1 MNGLYQELRFAFRSL
16 LRRPGFTAIALI
28 TLALGIGI
36 NAALFSVVN
45 GVLLNPLPFP
55 QPEQMVV
62 LDQSKPNFETGAI
75 PYPNFLD
82 LRKENQTFSAMTISR
97 GTAFSL
103 IGTGDPERVTGRF
116 VSADFCSVFG
126 ITPVVGR
133 GFLPHED
140 EPGVTPTVL
149 ISNDLWQRK
158 FAGNADVIT
167 RTITLDDRSYYVVGV
182 LPAEFKFFQAG
193 DVFVPIGQWD
203 APALKRR
210 GAGLG
215 LHGIGRLKPGVT
227 VEQGR
232 ADLNRIYQ
240 TLAETYPGTNKGNSA
255 AVASLKQR
263 VVGDIGPTLW
273 MLLGAV
279 GFVLLIA
286 CVNVGNLMLARA
298 SGRAREFAIRAAL
311 GAGWWR
317 LVRQSLT
324 ESLLLS
330 VTGGALG
337 LFVAY
342 WATHA
347 ALSMLPATLPRAQE
361 VRIDYRVLLFALG
374 ISLLSGILAGLAP
387 ALRNSKTRFAGALK
401 ESRGNIG
408 TRSRAQVVLVAVEVG
423 LAVVLLIGGGLMIR
437 SIRALWNIDP
447 GFRSDDLLTFGVSLD
462 PSLRNDK
469 PEAIRANL
477 RQLSDRLNSMPGVQ
491 AASLQ
496 SGSFPLLDEDD
507 TLFWI
512 DGETKPTIGSDMHQT
527 LVSAVEPTYLTAM
540 GMPLKQG
547 RFFDNHDDD
556 HAPWVVV
563 VDEIFADKFFPGV
576 NPIGKRIRQ
585 GDDNPQ
591 TIIGVVGHVKHW
603 GLDSDDT
610 QSLRAQMYE
619 PLRQFPDPAMSGFA
633 AGVRVAL
640 RGPVSQQQVDAIRSL
655 VKSLNSQN
663 VVYNPQTMNEAI
675 AGSLSSRRFAMVL
688 LDAFAVLALL
698 MATLGLYGVISYL
711 VERRTQELG
720 IRIALG
726 AQSWS
731 VLRLVLGDG
740 LKMALAGVGI
750 GLLAAFGLTR
760 LLAKMVYG
768 VSTTDPAT
776 FIAISGG
783 LIIVALLACYLPARR
798 ATNVDPLVA
807 LRYE

>member
-1 MNGLYQELRFAFRSL
+1 MDILIKDFRFAIRSL
-16 LRRPGFTAIALI
+16 IRRPGFTAIAVT
-28 TLALGIGI
+28 TLAVGIGI

-55 QPEQMVV
+55 EPEQLVV

-103 IGTGDPERVTGRF
+103 IGAGEPERVNGRF

-126 ITPVVGR
+126 IKPVVGR

-140 EPGVTPTVL
+140 QPGVTPTVL
-149 ISNDLWQRK
+149 ISHDLWQRK
-158 FAGNADVIT
+158 FAGNGDVLT
-167 RTITLDDRSYYVVGV
+167 RTITLDDKSYNVIGV
-182 LPAEFKFFQAG
+182 LPADFRFFPIG
-193 DVFVPIGQWD
+193 DVFVPIGQWNT
-203 APALKRR
+203 PALKRR

-215 LHGIGRLKPGVT
+215 LHAIGRLKPGIT

-240 TLAETYPGTNKGNSA
+240 SLAGAYPETNKGNSA
-255 AVASLKQR
+255 SVAPLKQR
-263 VVGDIGPTLW
+263 VLGGIGPTLW

-298 SGRAREFAIRAAL
+298 SGRSREFAIRAAL

-330 VTGGALG
+330 FTGGALG

-347 ALSMLPATLPRAQE
+347 ALSLLPTTLPRAQE
-361 VRIDYRVLLFALG
+361 VRVDYRVLLFALG
-374 ISLLSGILAGLAP
+374 ISVLSGILAGLAP
-387 ALRNSKTRFAGALK
+387 ALSNSRFADALK
-401 ESRGNIG
+401 ESGRGNSG
-408 TRSRAQVVLVAVEVG
+408 ARSRAQAALVAIEVA

-447 GFRSDDLLTFGVSLD
+447 GFRSDNLLTFGLSLA
-462 PSLRNDK
+462 PSVRNDK
-469 PEAIRANL
+469 PDAIRANL
-477 RQLSDRLNSMPGVQ
+477 RQLSDEINSLPGVQ

-496 SGSFPLLDEDD
+496 SGAFPLLDEDD

-512 DGETKPTIGSDMHQT
+512 EGEPKPATGSDMHAT
-527 LVSAVEPTYLTAM
+527 LTSAVEPTYLTAM
-540 GMPLKQG
+540 GIPMKQG

-563 VDEIFADKFFPGV
+563 VDEVFANKFFPGV

-585 GDDNPQ
+585 GDDDPQ
-591 TIIGVVGHVKHW
+591 TIIGVVGHVKNW

-610 QSLRAQMYE
+610 QTLRAQMYE
-619 PLRQFPDPAMSGFA
+619 PLRQFPDAAMPGFA
-633 AGVRVAL
+633 ASVRVVL
-640 RGPVSQQQVDAIRSL
+640 RGPGAPQQFDSIRSL

-663 VVYNPQTMNEAI
+663 IIYNPQTMNEAI

-688 LDAFAVLALL
+688 LDSFAVLALL
-698 MATLGLYGVISYL
+698 MASLGLYGVISYL
-711 VERRTQELG
+711 VARRTQELG

-731 VLRLVLGDG
+731 VLRLVLRDG
-740 LKMALAGVGI
+740 LQMALAGVGV
-750 GLLAAFGLTR
+750 GLVAALGMTR
-760 LLAKMVYG
+760 LLAKMLYG

-776 FIAISGG
+776 FIAISSG
-783 LIIVALLACYLPARR
+783 LILIALLACYFPARR
-798 ATNVDPLVA
+798 ATKVDPLIA